1 MQQLI
6 LFLSRYRNNLL
17 LLALLLL
24 AVVRHSFKNPIS
36 EHWINTVGTG
46 LAATFTDATNGWK
59 IYWSLEEVNDE
70 LARENAV
77 LKAAMWS
84 NSAPEFAASSE
95 YDYVPA
101 KVIDHSYKKVNNY
114 IIINAGKRL
123 GVQPGMGVVSAQGWV
138 GTVSESTRNYAYIL
152 PFTHSKGGIGARIE
166 GKGLGQL
173 SWSGSVETALLKD
186 IEREFEPKPGD
197 SIYSYTRAEIA
208 PPVLTGIVH
217 SASQSEEDLSWNAKV
232 NLTTDFM
239 NLDWVYVCQFKGK
252 EELDTLKLNME

>member
-1 MQQLI
+1 
-6 LFLSRYRNNLL
+6 
-17 LLALLLL
+17 
-24 AVVRHSFKNPIS
+24 
-36 EHWINTVGTG
+36 
-46 LAATFTDATNGWK
+46 
-59 IYWSLEEVNDE
+59 
-70 LARENAV
+70 
-77 LKAAMWS
+77 MWS
-84 NSAPEFAASSE
+84 NSAPEFASSSE

-173 SWSGSVETALLKD
+173 SWSGSVETAFLND

-208 PPVLTGIVH
+208 PPVLTGIVQ
-217 SASQSEEDLSWNAKV
+217 SASQSEEDLSWNATV

-239 NLDWVYVCQFKGK
+239 NMDWVYVANSKGRRIGHLK
-252 EELDTLKLNME
+252 TKYGMNVGRILGVAVLAIFVQWLLIQDLPLTDYGNPYIYLWAFFVIPFNTPRMTTYVLAFIIGSTLDSLEQSGGAHTIAGS

>member
-17 LLALLLL
+17 LIALLLL
-24 AVVRHSFKNPIS
+24 AVVRHSFKNPVS

-59 IYWSLEEVNDE
+59 NYWSLEEVNDE

-84 NSAPEFAASSE
+84 NSAPEFASSSE

-114 IIINAGKRL
+114 IIINYGFFSNLYKRINL
-123 GVQPGMGVVSAQGWV
+123 
-138 GTVSESTRNYAYIL
+138 YIL
-152 PFTHSKGGIGARIE
+152 FKNCGIINR
-166 GKGLGQL
+166 
-173 SWSGSVETALLKD
+173 
-186 IEREFEPKPGD
+186 
-197 SIYSYTRAEIA
+197 
-208 PPVLTGIVH
+208 
-217 SASQSEEDLSWNAKV
+217 
-232 NLTTDFM
+232 
-239 NLDWVYVCQFKGK
+239 
-252 EELDTLKLNME
+252 

>member
-1 MQQLI
+1 MLI
-6 LFLSRYRNNLL
+6 
-17 LLALLLL
+17 ALLLL
-24 AVVRHSFKNPIS
+24 AVVRHSFKNPVS

-46 LAATFTDATNGWK
+46 LAATFTNATNGWK
-59 IYWSLEEVNDE
+59 NYWSLEEVNEE

-84 NSAPEFAASSE
+84 NSAPEFAPLSE

-123 GVQPGMGVVSAQGWV
+123 GVHPGMGVVSAQGWV

-173 SWSGSVETALLKD
+173 NWSGSVETAFLND
-186 IEREFEPKPGD
+186 IEREFEPTDQVIVFTPTPGQK
-197 SIYSYTRAEIA
+197 SH
-208 PPVLTGIVH
+208 PL
-217 SASQSEEDLSWNAKV
+217 
-232 NLTTDFM
+232 
-239 NLDWVYVCQFKGK
+239 C
-252 EELDTLKLNME
+252 